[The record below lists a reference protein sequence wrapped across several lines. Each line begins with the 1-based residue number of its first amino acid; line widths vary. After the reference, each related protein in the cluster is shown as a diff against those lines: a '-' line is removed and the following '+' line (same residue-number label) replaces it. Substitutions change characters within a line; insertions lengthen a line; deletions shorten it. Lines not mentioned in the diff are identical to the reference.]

1 MTTALQ
7 LLHPEEELN
16 PQDSLIKKLK
26 SYPEKTVHSNGSV
39 TTEYIETNYFLEND
53 SWEVDFFFNIQ
64 QFQSQKDGY
73 ERGKNFSFQTKNENL
88 KLELKYLIHYQLF
101 QDKWKVTSCF
111 NGQQTYIKKL
121 VVFLDEKYPTLN
133 SLLDLDIE
141 KAEKEWLFWL
151 NSKGIKTMF
160 TQNTIYGEYTNKTS
174 VGNVLRNIYETYFN
188 LMDTREEWEKDCWD
202 VRVLNKKYG
211 IDYLKSNT
219 QYYINFNKICNTAFR
234 TGFKKYAKQ
243 RLLSRNNFSVRTA
256 QNYSIIISLFLN
268 FISELEPKWND
279 LNELNRWYIEQFIV
293 YLNKYAQTQLK
304 YKNANPTQYIF
315 KSLTTIETFLSDI
328 QRYDYDIAP
337 TSPVQKLIYPEDKPK
352 LPKKSADKIDY
363 IPDFVLKQLFE
374 HINDLHPEVVPIVYV
389 AFKSG
394 LRVSDVLT
402 LNTDCLVRLK
412 EKYYIQTDIQKVNL
426 EGHRIPIDDELAN
439 LLAVEIQQSKKN
451 SNQDNNP
458 ENFIF
463 IRYSGARK
471 GKPYSQH
478 WVQEK
483 LNKLAHKHQ
492 IKDESGDIFHFKMH
506 QFRHTYGV
514 KMLNGGAD
522 ILVVQE
528 LLGHA
533 SPEMTLTY
541 AKLLDETKRKAFD
554 NVIKQGVFS
563 FDNGSKIVQY
573 QPGDDIPNDILET
586 LYLDH
591 KLTAMDNPYG
601 TCHARIKGT
610 CPHMDAP
617 PCLTCN
623 GGNPCN
629 DLAIGFS
636 EDDTQK
642 YELLVKTTAKSIKV
656 LEKHG
661 REDIK
666 EKTQKNLEIYQSILE
681 TLQKG
686 EIIFGNLE
694 RFKRKRGESNGSL

>member
-1 MTTALQ
+1 MTAALQ
-7 LLHPEEELN
+7 LTHSKDGLN
-16 PQDSLIKKLK
+16 VKEILIQTLK
-26 SYPEKTVHSNGSV
+26 FYPEKTIHPDGTV
-39 TTEYIETNYFLEND
+39 TIEYIETDYFLKND

-73 ERGKNFSFQTKNENL
+73 KQRKNFSFQTKNENL
-88 KLELKYLIHYQLF
+88 KLELKYLIHHQLF

-111 NGQQTYIKKL
+111 NGQQSMIKRL
-121 VVFLDEKYPTLN
+121 MAFLDEKYPILN
-133 SLLDLDIE
+133 SLLDLDVE

-151 NSKGIKTMF
+151 NSKGIKTMS
-160 TQNTIYGEYTNKTS
+160 TQNKIHGEYTNKTS
-174 VGNVLRNIYETYFN
+174 FGNVLRSICETYFN

-202 VRVLNKKYG
+202 IRILHDKYG
-211 IDYLKSNT
+211 LEFNKSET
-219 QYYINFNKICNTAFR
+219 KYYINFNNISNLTLRYAFKR
-234 TGFKKYAKQ
+234 YIKQ
-243 RLLSRNNFSVRTA
+243 RLLSRNNLSIGTA
-256 QNYSIIISLFLN
+256 QKYCYCIASFLN
-268 FISELEPKWND
+268 FINQLEPQWND
-279 LNELNRWYIEQFIV
+279 LKGLHRQHIENFITFLNEYAKNELKQKNSNPLTYILGTLIIV
-293 YLNKYAQTQLK
+293 EK
-304 YKNANPTQYIF
+304 
-315 KSLTTIETFLSDI
+315 FLSDI

-337 TSPVQKLIYPEDKPK
+337 TIPIQKLIYPEDKPK
-352 LPKKSADKIDY
+352 RPKKSADKTDY
-363 IPDFVLKQLFE
+363 IPDFVLEQLFE
-374 HINDLHPEVVPIVYV
+374 HINDLHPEIVPIVYV

-412 EKYYIQTDIQKVNL
+412 EKYYIQTDIQKVKL

-439 LLAVEIQQSKKN
+439 LLAVEIQKSKEN

-478 WVQEK
+478 WVQEQ
-483 LNKLAHKHQ
+483 LNRLAHQYQ
-492 IKDESGDIFHFKMH
+492 IKDESGKIFHFKMH

-522 ILVVQE
+522 ILVVQD

-541 AKLLDETKRKAFD
+541 AKLLDDTKRKAFD
-554 NVIKQGVFS
+554 EVIKQGVFS
-563 FDNGSKIVQY
+563 FDNGNQIVQY

-586 LYLDH
+586 LYRDH

-601 TCHARIKGT
+601 TCHARLKGS
-610 CPHMDAP
+610 CPHMEEP

-623 GGNPCN
+623 GGKPCK

-636 EDDTQK
+636 ELDIQK
-642 YELLVKTTAKSIKV
+642 YELLVKTTSKSME
-656 LEKHG
+656 LAEQHG

-666 EKTQKNLEIYQSILE
+666 QKSQKKLE
-681 TLQKG
+681 TFQTVLNKLQQG
-686 EIIFGNLE
+686 DVIFGNLD
-694 RFKRKRGESNGSL
+694 RVKRKRGE